1 MRIGLWC
8 MCIVGLLMENGSR
21 LRGRR
26 WGVSEETKM
35 WEALQCLPDAVE
47 HLTHGDSDDAD
58 SVKASNAIKWAIAE
72 IDRLREERKPV
83 GWCVQAAA
91 VLIQVKDEAEAKML
105 SAVYGYKVL
114 AIVEA
119 DAKEEHNVPLQK

>member
-1 MRIGLWC
+1 MSEPIYIELAVRQCESGTASVTAQKAVAARFRERTSKLAKATERI
-8 MCIVGLLMENGSR
+8 V
-21 LRGRR
+21 
-26 WGVSEETKM
+26 
-35 WEALQCLPDAVE
+35 ALGNE
-47 HLTHGDSDDAD
+47 
-58 SVKASNAIKWAIAE
+58 IA
-72 IDRLREERKPV
+72 RLREERKPV

-119 DAKEEHNVPLQK
+119 DAKEEHNVPIQK